1 MSKLGVKEAAD
12 ENKLDEEKSAKAD
25 PIVIACSSD
34 RGLCGAIHS
43 SISKLAKRH
52 VRHHPQAAIV
62 VLGDKAKPQ
71 IAREARRQIR
81 LAFNQVGKAIP
92 TMADAMAIMRVI
104 EREEEHALD
113 RPMTIF
119 YNRFKSVIAYEPEA
133 LPGVLSRPQLH
144 AAGKHVLSSLHL

>member
-1 MSKLGVKEAAD
+1 MLGVKSD
-12 ENKLDEEKSAKAD
+12 DDKSDDGKSDKAD

-43 SISKLAKRH
+43 SISKLAKRYA
-52 VRHHPQAAIV
+52 RLHPQAAIV

-71 IAREARRQIR
+71 IAREARRQIH

-92 TMADAMAIMRVI
+92 TVADAMAVMRVI
-104 EREEEHALD
+104 EKEEERVLD
-113 RPMTIF
+113 RPMVIF

-133 LPGVLSRPQLH
+133 LPGVLSRPRLL
-144 AAGKHVLSSLHL
+144 AAGNQMPNLIE